1 MHKLVLITFFYQTGN
16 LTMEKAQINVTTN
29 ETSCT
34 QSAFI
39 WTVRI
44 WYLVGP
50 IVNSTSPTQ
59 DVSMLKSQS
68 IRIPFLPFYRLE
80 LELELQLQPSIRPCF
95 LGVDHQMVIS
105 SNTQAVGK
113 LWMSKRCGPHLS
125 EGQWMKGLKVNNNK
139 EIRWWVP
146 QRLGQDGPD
155 QRLGYRAST
164 WDTDMIFARIGIG
177 LVGH

>member
-1 MHKLVLITFFYQTGN
+1 MKLHAPKAHLFERSDLIF
-16 LTMEKAQINVTTN
+16 
-29 ETSCT
+29 
-34 QSAFI
+34 
-39 WTVRI
+39 
-44 WYLVGP
+44 VGP

-113 LWMSKRCGPHLS
+113 L
-125 EGQWMKGLKVNNNK
+125 
-139 EIRWWVP
+139 
-146 QRLGQDGPD
+146 
-155 QRLGYRAST
+155 
-164 WDTDMIFARIGIG
+164 
-177 LVGH
+177 